1 MLKEIERINKDSKP
15 KTKGILWHFIS
26 VHWIAF
32 AYTLLFGVIANVFT
46 ILIPISISK
55 YYSILFETNSNRAF
69 ILDVFPGSWVNS
81 LPNFLWFF
89 LGLIVCW
96 MFFTFLQRFNTGL
109 LGERFVKSIRE
120 SLFAHQ
126 LTVQMTSYDATGFGK
141 YLLRYSGD
149 MTSIRNYLT
158 LGIIR
163 FIIDLLLVVL
173 AFIAMFWINWMLTCI
188 VLGGIVL
195 IYFVV
200 ILINKTLYKVTL
212 TNRNRKSGLLSFVS
226 SRLPLVI
233 TIKGFNRQTVEVNNF
248 NVRSRKIY
256 KMGVRFQWVYNL
268 VGVIVPGMLYLTLLA
283 ILITVYFY
291 KKSAVN
297 LHMEHLLGFILLFIT
312 VLPVFRRLIRVSS
325 IWKVGEISFEKL
337 QSVYNLKK
345 DPSHVDAPIFRFKR
359 GNIEFNQVNF
369 AYSDDTGNVLDDFS
383 LSIQGSKVNVVCQST
398 GLPKSTLI
406 KLLIGIY
413 TPITGSIKI
422 DGQKVNRVHPK
433 SLKRRISILSE
444 DFPLLGDTVFEASAY
459 NLSDENRQHLQV
471 LLDEI
476 QDGLPEET
484 KLTLDYKIGER
495 GRKLTEHQRQIV
507 FCLRCFM
514 TNKPIILIENFSK
527 YASNPAFNSMRKT
540 LKRYAQQNKTVVLF
554 ESKPSHLLDDL
565 NPVIHELS

>member
-1 MLKEIERINKDSKP
+1 MLNETERINTDAKP
-15 KTKGILWHFIS
+15 RKKGLLWHFIS

-69 ILDVFPGSWVNS
+69 ILDVFPGTWVNS

-96 MFFTFLQRFNTGL
+96 MIFTFLQRFNTGL
-109 LGERFVKSIRE
+109 LGERFVKTIRE

-126 LTVQMTSYDATGFGK
+126 MSVQMTSYDATGFGK

-158 LGIIR
+158 MGIIR

-173 AFIAMFWINWMLTCI
+173 AFIAMFWINWMLTLI

-200 ILINKTLYKVTL
+200 IIINKTLYKVTL

-226 SRLPLVI
+226 SRLPLVV

-248 NVRSRKIY
+248 NARSRKIY
-256 KMGVRFQWVYNL
+256 KMGVRFQRVYNL
-268 VGVIVPGMLYLTLLA
+268 VGVIVPGMLYLTLFA
-283 ILITVYFY
+283 ILITVYYY

-337 QSVYNLKK
+337 QSVYNLRK
-345 DPSHVDAPIFRFKR
+345 DQPHIDAPNFRYKR
-359 GNIEFNQVNF
+359 GNIEFKHVNF
-369 AYSDDTGNVLDDFS
+369 AYSDDTANLLDDFS
-383 LSIQGSKVNVVCQST
+383 LSIQGSRVNVVCQSS

-406 KLLIGIY
+406 KLLVGIY

-459 NLSDENRQHLQV
+459 NLSEENRSNLQV

-476 QDGLPEET
+476 QEGLTEET
-484 KLTLDYKIGER
+484 KLTLDSKIGER

-514 TNKPIILIENFSK
+514 TNKPIVLIENFSK
-527 YASNPAFNSMRKT
+527 YVSNPAFKSMTRT
-540 LKRYAQQNKTVVLF
+540 LKVYAAQNKTVVLF
-554 ESKPSHLLDDL
+554 ESKPTHVLNDL
-565 NPVIHELS
+565 NPVIHELP

>member
-1 MLKEIERINKDSKP
+1 MPNESEQINNGAKSP
-15 KTKGILWHFIS
+15 KKGILWRFIS
-26 VHWIAF
+26 LHWVAF

-69 ILDVFPGSWVNS
+69 ILDVFPGSWVNA

-89 LGLIVCW
+89 LGLIFCW
-96 MFFTFLQRFNTGL
+96 MFFTFLQRFKTGL
-109 LGERFVKSIRE
+109 LGEKFVRSIRE

-126 LTVQMTSYDATGFGK
+126 MTIQMTSYDSTGFGK

-158 LGIIR
+158 VGIIR
-163 FIIDLLLVVL
+163 FIIDLLLVIL
-173 AFIAMFWINWMLTCI
+173 AFIAMFWINWMLSFI
-188 VLGGIVL
+188 VLGGIVI
-195 IYFVV
+195 IYLTV
-200 ILINKTLYKVTL
+200 IIINKTLYRVTL

-268 VGVIVPGMLYLTLLA
+268 VGVIVPGMLYLTLFA
-283 ILITVYFY
+283 ILITVYYY
-291 KKSAVN
+291 KLSAVN
-297 LHMEHLLGFILLFIT
+297 LHMEQLLGFILLFIT

-337 QSVYNLKK
+337 QSVFNLKK
-345 DPSHVDAPIFRFKR
+345 DPNLLDAPNFRYKR
-359 GNIEFNQVNF
+359 GNIEFKNVTF

-383 LSIQGSKVNVVCQST
+383 LRIEGSNVNIVCQAS
-398 GLPKSTLI
+398 GLPKSTMI
-406 KLLIGIY
+406 KLLVGIY
-413 TPITGSIKI
+413 SPIIGTIKI
-422 DGQKVNRVHPK
+422 DGQKVNRVDPK

-459 NLSDENRQHLQV
+459 NTSEFNRSQLQV
-471 LLDEI
+471 LLDDI
-476 QDGLPEET
+476 QRDLPEET
-484 KLTLDYKIGER
+484 KISLDYKIGER

-514 TNKPIILIENFSK
+514 TNKPIVLIENFSK
-527 YASNPAFNSMRKT
+527 YAVNPSFDRMFAT
-540 LKRYAQQNKTVVLF
+540 LKDFAQKNKTVVLF
-554 ESKPSHLLDDL
+554 ESKHNNLFDDL
-565 NPVIHELS
+565 KPVIHELP

>member
-1 MLKEIERINKDSKP
+1 MLNETERIRNNP
-15 KTKGILWHFIS
+15 KSPSKGILWQFIT
-26 VHWIAF
+26 VHRIAF
-32 AYTLLFGVIANVFT
+32 AYTLFFGVIANVFT

-69 ILDVFPGSWVNS
+69 ILDVFPGNWVNS

-96 MFFTFLQRFNTGL
+96 MFFSFLQRFNTGI
-109 LGERFVKSIRE
+109 LGEKFVRSIRE

-126 LTVQMTSYDATGFGK
+126 MTVQMTSYDSTGFGK

-149 MTSIRNYLT
+149 MTSIRNFLT
-158 LGIIR
+158 VGIIR
-163 FIIDLLLVVL
+163 FIIDLLLVFL
-173 AFIAMFWINWMLTCI
+173 AFIAMFWINWMLSFI

-195 IYFVV
+195 IYLTV

-226 SRLPLVI
+226 SRLPLVL

-268 VGVIVPGMLYLTLLA
+268 VGVIVPGMLYLTLFA
-283 ILITVYFY
+283 ILITVYYY
-291 KKSAVN
+291 KRSAVN
-297 LHMEHLLGFILLFIT
+297 LHMEHLLGFILLFMT

-337 QSVYNLKK
+337 QSVFNLKK
-345 DPSHVDAPIFRFKR
+345 DMNAVDAPNFRYKR
-359 GNIEFNQVNF
+359 GNIEFKNVTF

-383 LSIQGSKVNVVCQST
+383 LSLEGSRVNMVRQSS

-406 KLLIGIY
+406 KLIMGIY
-413 TPITGSIKI
+413 SPLIGSIKI
-422 DGQKVNRVHPK
+422 DGQKVNRVNPK
-433 SLKRRISILSE
+433 SLKRRVSILSE
-444 DFPLLGDTVFEASAY
+444 DFPLLGETVFEASAY
-459 NLSDENRQHLQV
+459 NTSEVNRAQLQV
-471 LLDEI
+471 LLDDI
-476 QDGLPEET
+476 QKGLPEET
-484 KLTLDYKIGER
+484 KLTLEYKIGER

-514 TNKPIILIENFSK
+514 TNKPIILIENFSR
-527 YASNPAFNSMRKT
+527 YSSNPAFNSICST
-540 LKRYAQQNKTVVLF
+540 LKSYAQKNKTIVLF
-554 ESKPSHLLDDL
+554 ESIHTNILDEL
-565 NPVIHELS
+565 NPMIYELP